1 MLLLVSKWSD
11 DAQLCDDSCEKQS
24 TYQFL
29 GDLQPFWAF
38 VMQMTNERI
47 QCTGGRGG
55 GRDQASEWQLKRKH
69 HCTFLQVIKTQV
81 QLNSTHKNLL
91 QRHKNMNLIFEISL
105 LGSVPTNSTLLWV
118 ASAKKLYYFQKC
130 WEFPIFIFLSRNT
143 HLCTKVENILE
154 YLRFIYLFIW
164 HLDVELSLLLW

>member
-29 GDLQPFWAF
+29 WRSSTFLGICYADDKWNGSNAQW
-38 VMQMTNERI
+38 
-47 QCTGGRGG
+47 
-55 GRDQASEWQLKRKH
+55 GRDQASEWQLKQKH

-118 ASAKKLYYFQKC
+118 ASAKNLYYFQKC
-130 WEFPIFIFLSRNT
+130 WEFPNFIFLSRNT
-143 HLCTKVENILE
+143 HLCTKVEIILE
-154 YLRFIYLFIW
+154 YSRFIYLFIYLTLRCW
-164 HLDVELSLLLW
+164 T